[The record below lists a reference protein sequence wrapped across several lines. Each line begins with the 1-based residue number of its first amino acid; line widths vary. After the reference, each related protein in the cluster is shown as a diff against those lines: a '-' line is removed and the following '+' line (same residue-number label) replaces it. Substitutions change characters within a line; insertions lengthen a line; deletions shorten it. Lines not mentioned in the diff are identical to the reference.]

1 VADKSLRSQICF
13 VALFVGAITGAAAQ
27 APASPDALRQHLAL
41 NDSITAALV
50 RDYPDTARTLVTR
63 LYAEIADHPGAS
75 ASTGLGVLHEL
86 AAAWAH
92 VWSDS
97 FFVRQANHFERW
109 TPPERRTKVAVDSLR
124 LAGAALIARSGA
136 DAAAALW
143 RRSLLVARSIHD
155 SAGEAAA
162 FGNIGI
168 AFWQNG
174 NLDSASWYTAKSR
187 AMASAIGDRR
197 TVANALVTAASIEK
211 SSGNAAAARSLYQS
225 ALLAHQRIGD
235 DRGVAADENDLG
247 VLARAGGDTVE
258 ARRQFAAALRRNQAA
273 GRRSKAADNL
283 VNLANL
289 ALASSNDAEAASGY
303 AAALE
308 IRNQLGERAGA
319 ASILVDIGLLAMR
332 RSDFDSARAAFIAAV
347 AILDS
352 TGPVHDAVD
361 ARVNLANAAGAA
373 GALQSAVEVLSA
385 ADSIARRAAGPAMVA
400 RVAVARGDLAVTFN
414 AYAEAERDY
423 QAAAREFQLAHD
435 TVATADAEE
444 GYAELLL
451 RRGQHRRA
459 FDTLLAVR
467 RARVATGDTR
477 AIASADLLLGY
488 TAAGAGDAAAS
499 SRYLDAADRTFRMLG
514 DVAGS
519 ASVAST
525 RGDLALT
532 GGRFADAEQWF
543 SRGLKALG
551 AKHAPDLAYA
561 LHDGEGQALAA
572 QGKLAAA
579 AEASRRAITAIEGE
593 AAGLSAA
600 DRRTGFRADKWDT
613 YLHLALLE
621 HKQGDDVG
629 AFDVSERVRGREMLE
644 RLDGLAAAH
653 SPGVDRVIAS
663 ASGVAA
669 RLAPDQAL
677 IEYLVSDSTT
687 LAFVIRRDGMRTI
700 DLGIGRRTV
709 AAAVAFAREMI
720 NHPAAHS
727 TNRPWIPP
735 LRRLDRLLI
744 EPIESR
750 HALDGVSHLL
760 IVPFAELHYLP
771 FAALVTSDS
780 GARYLVERY
789 DIAYLPSASVWL
801 NVLDRSGAPDAKGV
815 KVLALAPRPAALPG
829 SIEEVRAIRSIV
841 GASTKVLTGDAATGA
856 AFRVEAPRFSVIH
869 LATFGVL
876 NQRNPLNSYV
886 ELAGAGGR
894 SQRLAVHDLVG
905 VTLHARLVVLSA
917 CETALA
923 SGTETNVPAGDDW
936 TGMVRAMLVAG
947 ADNVLATLWPVQDRA
962 TPALMAGFYR
972 ELVAG
977 RPLPLAVA
985 LAQRAAIHDR
995 RRADPASWAGFVL
1008 VGTGR

>member
-1 VADKSLRSQICF
+1 V
-13 VALFVGAITGAAAQ
+13 LFGATVISGAAAQ
-27 APASPDALRQHLAL
+27 APASPDVLRQHLAQH
-41 NDSITAALV
+41 DSIAAALV

-63 LYAEIADHPGAS
+63 LYAEIADHPGTS
-75 ASTGLGVLHEL
+75 ASTGLDVLHGL
-86 AAAWAH
+86 AATWAQ

-97 FFVRQANHFERW
+97 FFVRQANRFERW
-109 TPPERRTKVAVDSLR
+109 TPVERRTKVAVDSLR
-124 LAGAALIARSGA
+124 LAGAALLARSGA

-143 RRSLLVARSIHD
+143 RRSLLVAQSIHD

-162 FGNIGI
+162 LGNIGI
-168 AFWQNG
+168 AFWRNG
-174 NLDSASWYTAKSR
+174 DLDSASWYTARSR
-187 AMASAIGDRR
+187 AVASAIGDRR
-197 TVANALVTAASIEK
+197 TTANALVTAASIARNA
-211 SSGNAAAARSLYQS
+211 GNLASARALYQS
-225 ALLAHQRIGD
+225 ALAAHQRIGD

-247 VLARAGGDTVE
+247 VLARAGGDIAE
-258 ARRQFAAALRRNQAA
+258 ARRQFTAALQRNQAA

-289 ALASSNDAEAASGY
+289 AVATGNDADAASGY
-303 AAALE
+303 LAALA

-319 ASILVDIGLLAMR
+319 APILVDIGLLAMR
-332 RSDFDSARAAFIAAV
+332 RSDFDSAGAAFTAAV

-352 TGPVHDAVD
+352 TGPVADAVD
-361 ARVNLANAAGAA
+361 ARINLANAEGAA
-373 GALQSAVEVLSA
+373 GALQSAVGVLSD
-385 ADSIARRAAGPAMVA
+385 ADSIARRAGARAMIA
-400 RVAVARGDLAVTFN
+400 RVALARGDLAVNFN

-423 QAAAREFQLAHD
+423 QAAVKEFRTAHD

-444 GYAELLL
+444 GFAELLL
-451 RRGQHRRA
+451 RRGQHRNA
-459 FDTLLAVR
+459 LDTLLAVR
-467 RARVATGDTR
+467 RARVAAGDTR
-477 AIASADLLLGY
+477 AIASTDLLLGY
-488 TAAGAGDAAAS
+488 AAAGAGDAAAS
-499 SRYLDAADRTFRMLG
+499 SHYLDAADRTFRVLG

-532 GGRFADAEQWF
+532 NGHFADAEQWF
-543 SRGLKALG
+543 SHGLKELG
-551 AKHAPDLAYA
+551 AKRAPDLAYA
-561 LHDGEGQALAA
+561 LHDGESQALAA

-579 AEASRRAITAIEGE
+579 AGASRQAITAIEGE

-613 YLHLALLE
+613 YLRLALLE
-621 HKQGDDVG
+621 HKRGDDAA
-629 AFDVSERVRGREMLE
+629 AFDVSERLRGREMLE
-644 RLDGLAAAH
+644 RLGGSSETL
-653 SPGVDRVIAS
+653 SRRTDRAMAS
-663 ASGVAA
+663 ATAVAA

-700 DLGIGRRTV
+700 DLRIGRRAV
-709 AAAVAFAREMI
+709 AATVAFAREMI
-720 NHPAAHS
+720 NHPGDHS
-727 TNRPWIPP
+727 TNAPWVAP

-750 HALDGVSHLL
+750 HGLDGVTHLL

-780 GARYLVERY
+780 AAKYLVERY
-789 DIAYLPSASVWL
+789 DLGYLPSASVWL
-801 NVLDRSGAPDAKGV
+801 NVLDRKGAPDPKGLE
-815 KVLALAPRPAALPG
+815 VLALAPRPGALPG
-829 SIEEVRAIRSIV
+829 SIDEVRAIRSIV
-841 GASTKVLTGDAATGA
+841 GASTTVLTGDAATSA
-856 AFRVEAPRFSVIH
+856 AFRADAPHFSVIH

-876 NQRNPLNSYV
+876 NQHNPLNSYV
-886 ELAGAGGR
+886 ELASANGG
-894 SQRLAVHDLVG
+894 SQRLAVHDLAD

-923 SGTETNVPAGDDW
+923 SGGETNVPAGDDW

-947 ADNVLATLWPVQDRA
+947 ADNVLATLWPVQDRS

-995 RRADPASWAGFVL
+995 RRADPANWAGFVL
-1008 VGTGR
+1008 VGAGR